1 MEHLENAGGNIE
13 GINSH
18 FQEAKET
25 VKQLKKQFTEEDKR
39 LRDQHEESIIWKEKW
54 RKIRDYIQ
62 EKKRIEAETG
72 EKQAIT
78 QTDLEDIE
86 YRANKLESE
95 RKDIGNF

>member
-39 LRDQHEESIIWKEKW
+39 LRDQHEESII
-54 RKIRDYIQ
+54 
-62 EKKRIEAETG
+62 
-72 EKQAIT
+72 
-78 QTDLEDIE
+78 
-86 YRANKLESE
+86 
-95 RKDIGNF
+95 